1 MIVFH
6 EFQEIKEGSKISRAQ
21 LYRITHTNKDGKPVD
36 EFCKKKIVSNKVVTS
51 FVYLQFESILQ
62 ISITCSSFFVMLQT
76 GRDKCEVCGQ
86 PKLDT

>member
-36 EFCKKKIVSNKVVTS
+36 EFCKKKIVSNNVV
-51 FVYLQFESILQ
+51 
-62 ISITCSSFFVMLQT
+62 
-76 GRDKCEVCGQ
+76 
-86 PKLDT
+86 